1 MKDQWEASDL
11 NFDFLLEDEVVP
23 EKVKGFYKV
32 IIADDDAE
40 IHNVTKMILKN
51 FEFEGNN
58 LMLLDAYSGAE
69 TKKLLEEHPD
79 TALLFLDVVMEHSHS
94 GLEVVEYLRKELG
107 NEMTRVVLRT
117 GQPGEAPEESVIRDY
132 DINDYR
138 IKTELTVSRLNTTIY
153 SALRNYRD
161 LMKIERNRRGLE
173 RIIETSASLFK
184 NNHLNEFLT
193 SILQQ
198 MSSFKMEE
206 GNMVFLHGNDKIGS
220 GVITMDHESEEPI
233 VVAATGKFEGYI
245 GSFISEVPELK
256 DLADEIARS
265 AGPSENHVRVLNSG
279 FIIQSTVYD
288 GPNNYIYIEGKRDQ
302 FDFDLIEVFLSNY
315 SVALENYILNN
326 MITSTQKEIIITL
339 GEVVEHH
346 FDDNAGHVR
355 RVSEMMYRFS
365 LLNNFSYTESEL
377 VKVASTMH
385 DVGKVAI
392 SDAVLKKRGQLTSEE
407 FKLVQEHSELGYKI
421 LSKSDLEIM
430 KIAAEIALY
439 HHEKFDGSGYPMG
452 AKGRDI
458 PIRARMMAIVD
469 VFDSLTHTR
478 PYKGAST
485 REEAMAFLITEKD
498 KHFDAKMVDLFIQ
511 NIDNILEGLD

>member
-1 MKDQWEASDL
+1 MKDEWNESDMS
-11 NFDFLLEDEVVP
+11 FDFLLEDEVEP
-23 EKVKGFYKV
+23 EKEKAFYKV
-32 IIADDDAE
+32 LIADDDAE

-51 FEFEGNN
+51 FEFEGKG
-58 LMLLDAYSGAE
+58 LLLLDAYSGAQ
-69 TKKLLEEHPD
+69 TKELLALNPD
-79 TALLFLDVVMEHSHS
+79 TALVFLDVVMEHNHS
-94 GLEVVEYLRKELG
+94 GLEVVEYLRKELK

-173 RIIETSASLFK
+173 RIIETSANLFSH
-184 NNHLNEFLT
+184 NHLNEFLT

-206 GNMVFLHGNDKIGS
+206 GDMVFLHGNEKYGS

-233 VVAATGKFEGYI
+233 VVAATGKYEGYI
-245 GSFISEVPELK
+245 GSFLSEIPELK
-256 DLADEIARS
+256 DLAEEISRS
-265 AGPSENHVRVLNSG
+265 VTSENHVRVVNSG
-279 FIIQSTVYD
+279 FVIQSNVYD
-288 GPNNYIYIEGKRDQ
+288 GPNNYIYIEGKREQ

-315 SVALENYILNN
+315 SVALENYIISN

-346 FDDNAGHVR
+346 FDDNPGHVR
-355 RVSEMMYRFS
+355 RISEMMYRFC
-365 LLNNFSYTESEL
+365 LLNNFSYSESEL

-392 SDAVLKKRGQLTSEE
+392 ADSVLEKRGQLTTEE
-407 FKLVQEHSELGYKI
+407 FKLVQEHSEIGYKI

-430 KIAAEIALY
+430 RIAAEIALY

-458 PIRARMMAIVD
+458 PIRARMMAVID

-478 PYKGAST
+478 AYKEAST
-485 REEAMAFLITEKD
+485 REDAVAHLIAEKD
-498 KHFDAKMVDLFIQ
+498 KHFDPKMVDLFIE
-511 NIDNILEGLD
+511 NLDSLLEGMN